1 MLICNETGP
10 YGWEGHPR
18 RIATSC
24 RPILKPVKNGEMRPI
39 CFTSYPQASVAGS
52 PNWIASFSRGPAFSI
67 NRWRLLVLV
76 CHSFGFVQTFWIH
89 CANICQMCGMGRSSV
104 IIDHLPTCNS
114 TSTWLDRK
122 DKIVKIVHA
131 RASEKLRGDIRGMT
145 RDPDKIKN
153 YERALLDNAPR
164 NFQWCIR

>member
-1 MLICNETGP
+1 M
-10 YGWEGHPR
+10 WD
-18 RIATSC
+18 
-24 RPILKPVKNGEMRPI
+24 GEVIGDNWSSANLQRYIDM
-39 CFTSYPQASVAGS
+39 AG
-52 PNWIASFSRGPAFSI
+52 
-67 NRWRLLVLV
+67 
-76 CHSFGFVQTFWIH
+76 QK
-89 CANICQMCGMGRSSV
+89 
-104 IIDHLPTCNS
+104 
-114 TSTWLDRK
+114 K